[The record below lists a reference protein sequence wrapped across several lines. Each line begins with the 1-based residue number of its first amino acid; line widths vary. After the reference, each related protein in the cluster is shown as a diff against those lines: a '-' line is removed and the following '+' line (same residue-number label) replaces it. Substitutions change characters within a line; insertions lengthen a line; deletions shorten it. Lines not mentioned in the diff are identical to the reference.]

1 MQLIKCL
8 MLIQV
13 QSKLCVM
20 IKFGSFEV
28 LAAGGAVPPIFVL
41 LTLVLSSV
49 VLVSLVCAQLKQS
62 LLVGYFVCGLILSNS
77 GILSWAGVGDSDLI
91 HNLSEIG
98 IVLLLFTLGIE
109 FSIKEL
115 KALRRPALLGGGIQ
129 VSLCIVIA
137 MGVGMLFDLDW
148 KASLLLG
155 FMVCLSSTAVSLK
168 TFQDLGLPESP
179 QARVTL
185 GMALFQD
192 LMTILFMV
200 LLPAIVSQ
208 SGDSGG
214 GLLFALLK
222 GMGFT
227 AFLVVISRFGL
238 PQMLDAVAKSGSR
251 ELFTVTVI
259 GLCAAVALL
268 SGVLGLSP
276 ALGAFAAGVVVSESI
291 YSHRVLSDILPFKD
305 LFLTI
310 FFVSVGLLID
320 LQIVM
325 NEWVLV
331 LLITVALVL
340 VKGAIVFVAA
350 RVSGLQKSRSLL
362 VAAALCSMGEF
373 SIVVLNR
380 SMDLEVFSERMEQ
393 LILASTALSMA
404 LVPTL
409 MKLGVSFCNK
419 RSARAGAALAG
430 GHSEARW
437 SAASDSEDEHGVGS
451 QIENLTEHVI
461 ICGYGPVGQ
470 NLHKNLQTLHIP
482 VVIIEMNPM
491 TVKKLVGE
499 GHFALYADA
508 RDREGLKAAKIE
520 QARGLAVTFPD
531 KEISL
536 AIVHTA
542 REMKES
548 ILLYVR
554 CKFKADIADFEA
566 AEINHIL
573 LDEEQSGRAMIQRV
587 MLSYSDEFDE
597 SWI

>member
-1 MQLIKCL
+1 M
-8 MLIQV
+8 M
-13 QSKLCVM
+13 
-20 IKFGSFEV
+20 SFKIGNVDV
-28 LAAGGAVPPIFVL
+28 LAAGEAVPPIFVL

-49 VLVSLVCAQLKQS
+49 VLVSLLCAQLKQS

-77 GILSWAGVGDSDLI
+77 GLLDLAGVSDYALI

-115 KALRRPALLGGGIQ
+115 KALRRPALLGGGVQ
-129 VSLCIVIA
+129 VGLCIVIA
-137 MGVGMLFDLDW
+137 MAVGIGLGLDW

-200 LLPAIVSQ
+200 LLPAIVIQ
-208 SGDSGG
+208 SSDSGG
-214 GLLFALLK
+214 GLIFALLK
-222 GMGFT
+222 GLGFT

-238 PQMLDAVAKSGSR
+238 PQMLDAVAKSRSR

-320 LQIVM
+320 LETVM
-325 NEWVLV
+325 NEWLLVFSITVVLV
-331 LLITVALVL
+331 I
-340 VKGAIVFVAA
+340 VKGGIVYMAA
-350 RVSGLQKSRSLL
+350 RLSGLQSSRSLV

-380 SMDLEVFSERMEQ
+380 SMELQVFDTRVEQ

-404 LVPTL
+404 IVPSL
-409 MKLGVSFCNK
+409 MKLGVGLCKK
-419 RSARAGAALAG
+419 RNAKKITRGTKENAI
-430 GHSEARW
+430 
-437 SAASDSEDEHGVGS
+437 EHEIGMRG
-451 QIENLTEHVI
+451 QIEHLVDHVI
-461 ICGYGPVGQ
+461 ICGYGPVGR
-470 NLHKNLQTLHIP
+470 NLHKNLQSMQIP

-499 GHFALYADA
+499 GHFALFADA
-508 RDREGLKAAKIE
+508 RDREGLHAARIDH
-520 QARGLAVTFPD
+520 ARGLAVTFPD
-531 KEISL
+531 KDISL
-536 AIVHTA
+536 AIVQMA
-542 REMKES
+542 RDMKES

-554 CKFKADIADFEA
+554 CKFKADLVDFEEA
-566 AEINHIL
+566 RIDHVL
-573 LDEEQSGRAMIQRV
+573 LDEEQSGRAMIKRV
-587 MLSYSDEFDE
+587 MLSYSEEFDE

>member
-1 MQLIKCL
+1 MIIKL
-8 MLIQV
+8 
-13 QSKLCVM
+13 
-20 IKFGSFEV
+20 GSLDV

-49 VLVSLVCAQLKQS
+49 VVVSLLCSRLKQS
-62 LLVGYFVCGLILSNS
+62 LLIGYFVCGLILSNS
-77 GILSWAGVGDSDLI
+77 GILGWAGVGETELI
-91 HNLSEIG
+91 DNLSEIG

-109 FSIKEL
+109 FSVKEL
-115 KALRRPALLGGGIQ
+115 KALRRPALLGGGLQ
-129 VSLCIVIA
+129 VGLCIIIA
-137 MGVGMLFDLDW
+137 MGVGMMLGLGW
-148 KASLLLG
+148 QSSLLLG

-185 GMALFQD
+185 GMAVFQD

-200 LLPAIVSQ
+200 LLPAIVSD
-208 SGDSGG
+208 SSDSGG
-214 GLLFALLK
+214 DLVYALLK
-222 GMGFT
+222 GLGFT

-238 PQMLDAVAKSGSR
+238 PQMLDAVAKSRSR

-320 LQIVM
+320 LELVM
-325 NEWVLV
+325 KEWPLV
-331 LLITVALVL
+331 LLITVVL
-340 VKGAIVFVAA
+340 VVVKGGIVYVAA
-350 RVSGLQKSRSLL
+350 RLSGLQSSRSLV

-380 SMDLEVFSERMEQ
+380 SMDLQVFDARIEQ

-409 MKLGVSFCNK
+409 MKLGVSFCRRRSYRSVNPSKNK
-419 RSARAGAALAG
+419 KGRGKKESKWEHEIGVIG
-430 GHSEARW
+430 KI
-437 SAASDSEDEHGVGS
+437 EDLHD
-451 QIENLTEHVI
+451 HVI

-470 NLHKNLQTLHIP
+470 NLHKNLQSLHIP
-482 VVIIEMNPM
+482 VVILEMNPM
-491 TVKKLVGE
+491 TVKHLIGE
-499 GHFALYADA
+499 GHLALFADA
-508 RDREGLKAAKIE
+508 RDREGLKAARIE
-520 QARGLAVTFPD
+520 DARGLAVTFPD
-531 KEISL
+531 KPISL

-542 REMKES
+542 REMKETL
-548 ILLYVR
+548 LLYVR
-554 CKFKADIADFEA
+554 CKFRADLADFEEA
-566 AEINHIL
+566 RIDHVL
-573 LDEEQSGRAMIQRV
+573 LDEEQSGRAMIKRV
-587 MLSYSDEFDE
+587 MLSYSEEFDE
-597 SWI
+597 SWM

>member
-1 MQLIKCL
+1 MSL
-8 MLIQV
+8 
-13 QSKLCVM
+13 
-20 IKFGSFEV
+20 GSIAI
-28 LAAGGAVPPIFVL
+28 LAVGGAVPPIFVL

-49 VLVSLVCAQLKQS
+49 VLVSLLCSQLKQS

-77 GILSWAGVGDSDLI
+77 GLLDWAGVGDIVLI
-91 HNLSEIG
+91 QNLSEIG

-109 FSIKEL
+109 FSVSEL
-115 KALRRPALLGGGIQ
+115 KALRRPALMGGGIQ
-129 VSLCIVIA
+129 VGLCILMA
-137 MGVGMLFDLDW
+137 MGVGLLCGLEW
-148 KASLLLG
+148 RGALLLG

-200 LLPAIVSQ
+200 LLPVIVSD
-208 SGDSGG
+208 SSDSGSD
-214 GLLFALLK
+214 LFYALLK
-222 GMGFT
+222 GIGFT

-238 PQMLDAVAKSGSR
+238 PQMLDAVAKSRSR

-320 LQIVM
+320 LELVM
-325 NEWVLV
+325 NEWF
-331 LLITVALVL
+331 LVL
-340 VKGAIVFVAA
+340 VISIVLLVLKGGVVYIAA
-350 RVSGLQKSRSLL
+350 RLSGLQSSRALV

-380 SMDLEVFSERMEQ
+380 SMDFKVFDVRLEQ

-409 MKLGVSFCNK
+409 MRLGVSFCRN
-419 RSARAGAALAG
+419 RSDCNVG
-430 GHSEARW
+430 GKSKGGKKESLWESEI
-437 SAASDSEDEHGVGS
+437 GMIG
-451 QIENLTEHVI
+451 QIEHLHDHVI

-470 NLHKNLQTLHIP
+470 NLHKNLQSLHIP
-482 VVIIEMNPM
+482 VVILEMNPE
-491 TVKKLVGE
+491 TVKKLISE
-499 GHFALYADA
+499 GHFALFADA
-508 RDREGLKAAKIE
+508 RDREGLMAARIE
-520 QARGLAVTFPD
+520 HARGLAVTFPD
-531 KEISL
+531 KPISL

-542 REMKES
+542 RDMKES
-548 ILLYVR
+548 LLLYVR
-554 CKFKADIADFEA
+554 CKFKADLVDFEEA
-566 AEINHIL
+566 RIDHVL
-573 LDEEQSGRAMIQRV
+573 LDEEQSGRAMIKRV
-587 MLSYSDEFDE
+587 MLSYSKEFDE
-597 SWI
+597 SWM